1 MKFCFKYSLIAS
13 APSIILRLRFTV
25 KKAKQVIILLFNRE
39 ARQSLRNQTSAEHT
53 RITSR
58 TRRNRSVAN
67 VSRNIN
73 RVFRIIIRFIGSSKI
88 IARCVGYPTR
98 TIQSLYSVYVGY
110 TNRLRSCISSAC
122 LAKFSWQLILI
133 ILT

>member
-1 MKFCFKYSLIAS
+1 MLQIQFDSFCS

-39 ARQSLRNQTSAEHT
+39 AKQSLRNQTSAEHT

-73 RVFRIIIRFIGSSKI
+73 RVFRTNIRFRGSSKI
-88 IARCVGYPTR
+88 IARSVGYPTR